1 MTLQQPSAP
10 FKVSSAATCHQQS
23 GLTALLRVERASIDA
38 PQLRIR
44 CRWVEPRPVLAQL
57 LLTKHHRQETH
68 RGRPDEQCS
77 SEPGPCRHITP
88 ESDAIV
94 WPRLRLAMPSSRPGR
109 RQRWRTLLVLM
120 IATTIWALRW
130 LWPLQMLPGWV
141 LALMFAWAGIE
152 LIVLIWRPHRWR

>member
-1 MTLQQPSAP
+1 MATAVLCIWPAGEGSGP
-10 FKVSSAATCHQQS
+10 AAQR
-23 GLTALLRVERASIDA
+23 GFA
-38 PQLRIR
+38 
-44 CRWVEPRPVLAQL
+44 
-57 LLTKHHRQETH
+57 LTKHHRQETH

-152 LIVLIWRPHRWR
+152 LIVLIWRPHRWRLGRSCTCPRT